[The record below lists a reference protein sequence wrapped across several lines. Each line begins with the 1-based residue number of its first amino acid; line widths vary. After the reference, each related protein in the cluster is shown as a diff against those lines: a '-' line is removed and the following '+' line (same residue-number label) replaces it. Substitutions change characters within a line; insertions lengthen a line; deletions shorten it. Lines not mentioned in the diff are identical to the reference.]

1 MVLADHLGTRLTGGY
16 VGVDVFFVISGYLIG
31 TSILTEMAEGRFTIV
46 GFYERR
52 MRRIFPAMLAMLFAS
67 TALAY
72 RYYVPSEVEG
82 YAKSLLAALGSVS
95 NILFWHSGSYFDQP
109 GLKPLLHTWSLAVE
123 EQFYILFP
131 ILLVLLRRWIPR
143 KLGTSIVAI
152 AAVSF
157 LAACLLV
164 PSHRPAAF
172 FFAPPRAWELMTG
185 AILSL
190 PRIPRLRGELMRNA
204 ASLLGIVCILVPG
217 WTYDA
222 STPFPGMA
230 ALPACLGAAMIIA
243 AGEKGPTLVGRVLAW
258 RPVTFIGLISYSLY
272 LWHWPIIVFHGPGAG
287 RGGKALV
294 AVASVVLGALSWGF
308 IEQPF
313 RAGPFRPRRRTLFAI
328 CGSASLVLAGCAI
341 AMLWTHGMRS
351 RFSPDA
357 QKVAAYID
365 YEPGTSFRSGTCF
378 ITLADTFS
386 SYRQDVCLGEASGRE
401 SILLAGDSHA
411 AMLWAGLSTVF
422 PERHWM
428 QATATDCAPLIESE
442 RTFQDNCRNLLNFVF
457 KDYLVHHRP
466 DVLLLEGRWRDSD
479 IPGIGA
485 TIRLAQ
491 SLGSKVVLVGP
502 GIEYDLP
509 EPRMAAVALRDGQPG
524 EVKEHEVNARRV
536 LDQEMKELARTRWH
550 VSYISFFD
558 NLCQPDCPVYAT
570 DLVPMLFDQDH
581 MTSGGSILFARSIR
595 ARGELP

>member
-31 TSILTEMAEGRFTIV
+31 SSILTEMREERFTIL

-52 MRRIFPAMLAMLFAS
+52 VRRIFPAMLAMLFVS

-95 NILFWHSGSYFDQP
+95 NLLFWHSGSYFDQP

-131 ILLVLLRRWIPR
+131 ILLVLVRRWIPQ
-143 KLGTSIVAI
+143 KLGKVIVGI
-152 AAVSF
+152 AALSF
-157 LAACLLV
+157 LSACLLV

-172 FFAPPRAWELMTG
+172 FFAPSRAWELMVG

-190 PRIPRLRGELMRNA
+190 PRFPRLRGAFMRNA

-222 STPFPGMA
+222 STAFPGMA
-230 ALPACLGAAMIIA
+230 ALPPCLGAAMIIA
-243 AGEKGPTLVGRVLAW
+243 AGELGPTLVGRVLGW

-272 LWHWPIIVFHGPGAG
+272 LWHWPIIVFHGPGEG
-287 RGGKALV
+287 RGGKAMV
-294 AVASVVLGALSWGF
+294 ALASLVLGALSWGF
-308 IEQPF
+308 IESPF
-313 RAGPFRPRRRTLFAI
+313 RTGKLRPGRRSLFAI
-328 CGSASLVLAGCAI
+328 CGGASLALAGCAI
-341 AMLWTHGMRS
+341 AMLWTHGMRF
-351 RFSPDA
+351 RFPPDA
-357 QKVAAYID
+357 QKVAAYME
-365 YEPGTSFRSGTCF
+365 YEPGPSFRAGTCF
-378 ITLADTFS
+378 ITLDDTFAA
-386 SYRQDVCLGEASGRE
+386 YRKDQCLGQGNGHE

-422 PERHWM
+422 PERDWM
-428 QATATDCAPLIESE
+428 QATATDCAPLVVSA
-442 RTFQDNCRNLLNFVF
+442 RVFQDNCRNLLHFIF

-466 DVLLLEGRWRDSD
+466 DVLLLEGRWRESD
-479 IPGIGA
+479 MPGIGA
-485 TIRLAQ
+485 TIDLAQ
-491 SLGSKVVLVGP
+491 SRGIRVVLIGP
-502 GIEYDLP
+502 AIEYDLP
-509 EPRMAAVALRDGQPG
+509 EPRIAAVALRDGQPD
-524 EVKEHEVNARRV
+524 EVREHMLNERRV
-536 LDQEMKELARTRWH
+536 LDREMAELARSRWH

-558 NLCQPDCPVYAT
+558 NLCHPDCPVYAT
-570 DLVPMLFDQDH
+570 AQVPLLFDMDH
-581 MTSGGSILFARSIR
+581 MTSAGSMLFARSVR
-595 ARGELP
+595 EHGELP